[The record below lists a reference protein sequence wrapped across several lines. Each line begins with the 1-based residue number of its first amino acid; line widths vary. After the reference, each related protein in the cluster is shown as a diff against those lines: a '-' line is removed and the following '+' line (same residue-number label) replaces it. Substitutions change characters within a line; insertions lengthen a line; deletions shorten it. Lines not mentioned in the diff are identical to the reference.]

1 MTKYVP
7 GDISPISIIHR
18 EDVRRFGAGSAGAVV
33 ANRLSEDKDK
43 SVLLIEAGGS
53 ELGILEFEIPA
64 GFVALQRS
72 DHDWEY
78 YTEPQK
84 ERSMREKSM
93 REKRSYWPRGK
104 VLGGTSNLNNM
115 VYVRGS
121 RHDFDQW
128 ETEGCTGWSYKD
140 VLPYFIKAE
149 DFQME
154 EYADSGYHG
163 KGGYQTVSESHVTEL
178 RDIYMA
184 ASEEAGYKTVDCN
197 GKDMIGFCKM
207 QSSIKNGQRWSTA
220 KAYLRPVMER
230 ENLHISVNSIVTKI
244 IIENKKAVGIEMIK
258 DGRKKRIMVKSEVIV
273 SAGSVNSPQLLM
285 LSGIGPKQHLQQ
297 FKGLQIQSSDLSIP
311 VHADLPVGSNLQ
323 DHMFVGVPIYINVS
337 YGIELYSLQIP
348 VADLSVGSKV
358 QDNVCWCHY
367 IMLCILWYTTYNLT
381 DPVHADLPVGSN
393 LQDHMF
399 VGVPIYVNV
408 SYGIDID
415 KATSIK
421 TLLQYF
427 LFGKGYLTSSALEAT
442 LYTHSSKGD
451 KSFYPDIQLHFLSI
465 NFDPVMAKKYNPNN
479 MDEESIENMINA
491 NIDASMVIL
500 PTLIHPK
507 SRGEIRLKS
516 TDPFDHPEIDP
527 HYLEQKDDVNV
538 LIEGIRVSQKLVK
551 TKVLQKFGAKE
562 ANLIALNSKC
572 SHIEYDS
579 DAFWECGIRNGG
591 QTVYHPTSTC
601 RMGADNDP
609 TAVVDSQLRVKGIAG
624 LRVVDASVM
633 RNIPSGNTNAPSIMI
648 GEKASDMIRGK
659 DTVADIRAKTKNL

>member
-1 MTKYVP
+1 M
-7 GDISPISIIHR
+7 I
-18 EDVRRFGAGSAGAVV
+18 
-33 ANRLSEDKDK
+33 
-43 SVLLIEAGGS
+43 
-53 ELGILEFEIPA
+53 
-64 GFVALQRS
+64 
-72 DHDWEY
+72 
-78 YTEPQK
+78 
-84 ERSMREKSM
+84 
-93 REKRSYWPRGK
+93 EKRSYWPRGK

-149 DFQME
+149 DFQIE

-258 DGRKKRIMVKSEVIV
+258 DGRKKKIMVKSEVIV

-297 FKGLQIQSSDLSIP
+297 FKIP
-311 VHADLPVGSNLQ
+311 VLADLPVGSNLQ
-323 DHMFVGVPIYINVS
+323 DHMFVGVPIY
-337 YGIELYSLQIP
+337 
-348 VADLSVGSKV
+348 A
-358 QDNVCWCHY
+358 
-367 IMLCILWYTTYNLT
+367 
-381 DPVHADLPVGSN
+381 
-393 LQDHMF
+393 
-399 VGVPIYVNV
+399 NV

-465 NFDPVMAKKYNPNN
+465 NFDPVMAKKFNPNN

-491 NIDASMVIL
+491 NIVASMVIM

-538 LIEGIRVSQKLVK
+538 LIEGIRVAQKLVK

>member
-1 MTKYVP
+1 MCFTWMPIAVLVIAVIAGYFYFNKP
-7 GDISPISIIHR
+7 SDIYLSRPLNSTYDYII
-18 EDVRRFGAGSAGAVV
+18 VGAGSAGAVV

-64 GFVALQRS
+64 GFIALQRS
-72 DHDWEY
+72 ERDWEY

-84 ERSMREKSM
+84 YASQSM

-149 DFQME
+149 DFKME

-258 DGRKKRIMVKSEVIV
+258 DGRKKRIMVKKEVIV

-297 FKGLQIQSSDLSIP
+297 FKIP

-323 DHMFVGVPIYINVS
+323 DHMFVGVPIEANV
-337 YGIELYSLQIP
+337 
-348 VADLSVGSKV
+348 
-358 QDNVCWCHY
+358 
-367 IMLCILWYTTYNLT
+367 T
-381 DPVHADLPVGSN
+381 
-393 LQDHMF
+393 
-399 VGVPIYVNV
+399 
-408 SYGIDID
+408 YGIDID

-427 LFGKGYLTSSALEAT
+427 IFGKGYLTSSALEAT

-465 NFDPVMAKKYNPNN
+465 NFDPNMAKKYNPNN
-479 MDEESIENMINA
+479 MDDESIENMINA
-491 NIDASMVIL
+491 NIDASMVIM

-516 TDPFDHPEIDP
+516 TDPFDHPAIDP
-527 HYLEQKDDVNV
+527 HYLEQEEDVNV
-538 LIEGIRVSQKLVK
+538 LIEGIRVTQKLIK
-551 TKVLQKFGAKE
+551 TKELQKFGAKE
-562 ANLIALNSKC
+562 SNLVVLNPKC
-572 SHIEYDS
+572 SHTEYDS
-579 DAFWECGIRNGG
+579 DAFWECGIRNAG

-601 RMGADNDP
+601 RMGATNDP

>member
-1 MTKYVP
+1 M
-7 GDISPISIIHR
+7 I
-18 EDVRRFGAGSAGAVV
+18 
-33 ANRLSEDKDK
+33 
-43 SVLLIEAGGS
+43 
-53 ELGILEFEIPA
+53 
-64 GFVALQRS
+64 
-72 DHDWEY
+72 
-78 YTEPQK
+78 
-84 ERSMREKSM
+84 
-93 REKRSYWPRGK
+93 EKRSYWPRGK

-128 ETEGCTGWSYKD
+128 ETEGCPGWSYKD

-207 QSSIKNGQRWSTA
+207 QASIKNGQRWSTA

-297 FKGLQIQSSDLSIP
+297 FKIP

-323 DHMFVGVPIYINVS
+323 DHMFVGVPIY
-337 YGIELYSLQIP
+337 
-348 VADLSVGSKV
+348 A
-358 QDNVCWCHY
+358 
-367 IMLCILWYTTYNLT
+367 
-381 DPVHADLPVGSN
+381 
-393 LQDHMF
+393 
-399 VGVPIYVNV
+399 NV

-538 LIEGIRVSQKLVK
+538 LIEGIRVAQKLVI
-551 TKVLQKFGAKE
+551 TKALQKFGAKE

-572 SHIEYDS
+572 SQIEYDS

-601 RMGADNDP
+601 RMGATNDP

>member
-1 MTKYVP
+1 MPIAVLAIAVIAGYFYFNKP
-7 GDISPISIIHR
+7 SDIYLSRPLNSTYDYI
-18 EDVRRFGAGSAGAVV
+18 VVGAGSAGAVV

-84 ERSMREKSM
+84 YASQSMIEKSM
-93 REKRSYWPRGK
+93 REKVTRLEYDNLKTKVCFTEHKRKEHERKGNLTKIASQSMRDNLSNNLKTKICFTEHERKRGHTGQEGK
-104 VLGGTSNLNNM
+104 YLEELVTLTTWSMSEVVAMTSISGKQKGVLDGVIKM
-115 VYVRGS
+115 FY
-121 RHDFDQW
+121 HI
-128 ETEGCTGWSYKD
+128 
-140 VLPYFIKAE
+140 FIKAE

-197 GKDMIGFCKM
+197 GKDMI
-207 QSSIKNGQRWSTA
+207 
-220 KAYLRPVMER
+220 
-230 ENLHISVNSIVTKI
+230 
-244 IIENKKAVGIEMIK
+244 ENKKAVGIEMIK

-297 FKGLQIQSSDLSIP
+297 FK
-311 VHADLPVGSNLQ
+311 
-323 DHMFVGVPIYINVS
+323 
-337 YGIELYSLQIP
+337 
-348 VADLSVGSKV
+348 
-358 QDNVCWCHY
+358 
-367 IMLCILWYTTYNLT
+367 
-381 DPVHADLPVGSN
+381 
-393 LQDHMF
+393 
-399 VGVPIYVNV
+399 
-408 SYGIDID
+408 
-415 KATSIK
+415 
-421 TLLQYF
+421 
-427 LFGKGYLTSSALEAT
+427 
-442 LYTHSSKGD
+442 
-451 KSFYPDIQLHFLSI
+451 
-465 NFDPVMAKKYNPNN
+465 
-479 MDEESIENMINA
+479 SIENMINA

-538 LIEGIRVSQKLVK
+538 LIEGIRVAQKLVK

-572 SHIEYDS
+572 SHTEYDS

-601 RMGADNDP
+601 RMGATNDP